1 MVDDRH
7 LDWEGGF
14 NIRDLGGIG
23 GADGHVTIRGAVVR
37 SGSLHHL
44 TAAGWSELQA
54 FGIRTIVDLRNDDER
69 AADGY
74 TVPTAEITLAHL
86 PIEEE
91 KQESDIEFW
100 KEWRPFF
107 CTPLYYA
114 AFLKHFPDR
123 CATAIATIANAQAG
137 GVLFHCGIGRDRTGL
152 IAMLILKLAGVAHE
166 DIAADFAMS
175 TERLRPHWERLGR
188 ANDEEAI
195 ANLLA
200 RRNTTSADAMLSSV
214 TTSVDIYAI
223 LREGG
228 LTDDDLEALRK
239 RLLGTADMGFRH

>member
-1 MVDDRH
+1 MLADRH

-23 GADGHVTIRGAVVR
+23 GAEGHETIRGAVVR

-44 TAAGWSELQA
+44 TAAGWSALQA
-54 FGIRTIVDLRNDDER
+54 FGIRTIVDLRNNDER

-74 TVPTAEITLAHL
+74 TVPTAEITLVHL

-100 KEWRPFF
+100 KEWRQFN
-107 CTPLYYA
+107 CTPFYYT
-114 AFLKHFPDR
+114 AFLLHFQDR
-123 CATAIATIANAQAG
+123 CATAVATIANARAG

-152 IAMLILKLAGVAHE
+152 VAMLILRLAGVAHQ
-166 DIAADFAMS
+166 DIVSDFAIS
-175 TERLRPHWERLGR
+175 TKRLRPHWERLGR

-200 RRNTTSADAMLSSV
+200 RKNRTSADAVLSSV
-214 TTSVDIYAI
+214 TTSLDIHAI

-228 LTDDDLEALRK
+228 LTEDDLKALRK
-239 RLLGTADMGFRH
+239 RLLGTSDTGFEH